1 MACCCYSCYSCC
13 YISCYMAKPTT
24 TLSNILVPFAE
35 AASINPRD
43 AANTLK
49 KRIIVSLGFIDARQL
64 YDALFPSTHMDWDAV
79 LPYAQKVTLT
89 VDEWCEVIS
98 LLHFIREPERPK
110 HVAEMVTAALAGLTV
125 TSKQQKLTPIES
137 MQLSFARAGMAPAW
151 DVLAKSLLLCN
162 IADLDHA
169 AALQRFLGCE
179 SSAKS
184 SCGQSSCGQSSC
196 GRLISNI
203 GSHRHTPDEY
213 TAAFALL
220 LSNDGCHVS
229 AHHIINSL
237 KLKEEELER
246 MRQNARAMMRSSQK
260 PSLTAIVS
268 ALATANKNTAAGNS
282 GNFAAFCSGARMQ
295 GNTSLRVRRTVYYL
309 KTLLPDAAA
318 AAASPASNHK
328 LIGCIV
334 GEDQFVMEALARIPQ
349 ITTPDVAVLRL
360 FLEDVRIDA
369 EPPLCLR
376 AFKDAVGIAGH
387 NWTTVLRM
395 YLAAYSG
402 SLRELWEHAVT
413 LSVGS
418 ITVQH
423 YYNQHNS
430 NIVLIAPETEK
441 NIRAFVAERP
451 FAYDEMHTSMF
462 LG

>member
-1 MACCCYSCYSCC
+1 
-13 YISCYMAKPTT
+13 MAKPTV

-64 YDALFPSTHMDWDAV
+64 YDSLFPSTHMDWDAV
-79 LPYAQKVTLT
+79 MPYAQKVTLT

-268 ALATANKNTAAGNS
+268 ALASSAANTGTGNG
-282 GNFAAFCSGARMQ
+282 GNFAAFCSGARLQ
-295 GNTSLRVRRTVYYL
+295 GNTSLRVRRACYYL
-309 KTLLPDAAA
+309 KTLENTQRLM
-318 AAASPASNHK
+318 
-328 LIGCIV
+328 GCIV
-334 GEDQFVMEALARIPQ
+334 GDDQFVMEALARLPQ
-349 ITTPDVAVLRL
+349 ITAPDVAVLRL
-360 FLEDVRIDA
+360 FLEDVRLDA
-369 EPPLCLR
+369 EPPACLR

-451 FAYDEMHTSMF
+451 FAYDEMRASMF
-462 LG
+462 IG

>member
-1 MACCCYSCYSCC
+1 MS
-13 YISCYMAKPTT
+13 KPTV

-64 YDALFPSTHMDWDAV
+64 YDALFPGTHMDWDAV

-89 VDEWCEVIS
+89 IEEWCEVIS

-169 AALQRFLGCE
+169 AALQRFLSNCE
-179 SSAKS
+179 
-184 SCGQSSCGQSSC
+184 CGMKYDRHQG
-196 GRLISNI
+196 GKLISNI

-213 TAAFALL
+213 TAAFAML

-229 AHHIINSL
+229 AHHVINSL
-237 KLKEEELER
+237 KLKEEEQER

-268 ALATANKNTAAGNS
+268 ALSSANKNAGSS

-295 GNTSLRVRRTVYYL
+295 GNTSLRVRRACYYL
-309 KTLLPDAAA
+309 KTLPSADAPTQA
-318 AAASPASNHK
+318 
-328 LIGCIV
+328 LMGCIV
-334 GEDQFVMEALARIPQ
+334 GDDQFVMEALARIPQ
-349 ITTPDVAVLRL
+349 ITAPDVAVLRL
-360 FLEDVRIDA
+360 FLEDVRLDT

-441 NIRAFVAERP
+441 NIRSFVAERP
-451 FAYDEMHTSMF
+451 FAYDEMRASMF
-462 LG
+462 IG